1 LRDERLYIVQML
13 ERAERIFEYT
23 EGGHDEFLTD
33 PKTQDAVLRSF
44 EVMGEAAKRVP
55 QSIRDQAPEVPWKR
69 LAGFRDVLI
78 HQYEGVDLEEVWKRK
93 TSLPCFFPSRACC
106 TIWRKPIDGRAHRP
120 RAFAMRAD

>member
-13 ERAERIFEYT
+13 ERAERIFGYT
-23 EGGHDEFLTD
+23 EGGHDEFLID

-55 QSIRDQAPEVPWKR
+55 QSIRDRAPEVPWKR

-78 HQYEGVDLEEVWKRK
+78 HQYEGVDLEEVWKRVAEDLPPLFL
-93 TSLPCFFPSRACC
+93 SLKSLLRNLAE
-106 TIWRKPIDGRAHRP
+106 TD
-120 RAFAMRAD
+120 